1 MPPVKRAARNET
13 QKELEEIRK
22 SLGHL
27 HELSHKQ
34 NERIIEMSAALDRLN
49 ASAAAQTAAINEN
62 TAAVDALIAAGTGST
77 PGDSQEA
84 LNAVADTVD
93 ANTAATQ
100 ANTAKLAA
108 ALPPTP

>member
-1 MPPVKRAARNET
+1 MPPAKRAARNKLDEV
-13 QKELEEIRK
+13 LEA
-22 SLGHL
+22 LAHL
-27 HELSHKQ
+27 HELSHRQ
-34 NERIIEMSAALDRLN
+34 NERILEMSAALDRLN
-49 ASAAAQTAAINEN
+49 ASAAAQTAAITEN
-62 TAAVDALIAAGTGST
+62 TAAVDALIAAGPGGS